1 MSSYRVWTM
10 TKERHPERRKQV
22 IPLSCKGIPVMQ
34 IVEHSGLSWYALN
47 AAIKRYLAEIAS
59 ALKPAARG
67 RKAGSGRL
75 LSEAQEATLR
85 QIICGKRPEPRK
97 REFALRN

>member
-1 MSSYRVWTM
+1 
-10 TKERHPERRKQV
+10 
-22 IPLSCKGIPVMQ
+22 MQ

-67 RKAGSGRL
+67 RVGSGRL
-75 LSEAQEATLR
+75 LSEEQEAALR